1 VAEAAAPDAAA
12 GRLGP
17 VERERLE
24 AALTRLREAAPPVE
38 ESQAPSRPPAARST
52 KPWLGPVFRRLV
64 ERDGDRAGEV
74 LLALLTAQGAV
85 HPEPLTYDLVLGPDR
100 SIRVQVGDGGA
111 TDRTEA
117 DSPGDAAETAFQIV
131 GDAAALA
138 RLVAAG
144 MPRRRLFRRARRLA
158 RVRGSREGARALV
171 ALTEAPLSLAGLQ
184 AAGARLEPSLA
195 LTLVAGMIDLAW
207 TRGEDFTLAHREP
220 ESPEPDAALSV
231 TDAGARAID
240 AGRLAAP
247 PDTVVV
253 CAAAALLPLLDGANP
268 PDVAVEG
275 DATALAVV
283 QRWVKRA
290 QSG

>member
-1 VAEAAAPDAAA
+1 
-12 GRLGP
+12 
-17 VERERLE
+17 
-24 AALTRLREAAPPVE
+24 
-38 ESQAPSRPPAARST
+38 
-52 KPWLGPVFRRLV
+52 
-64 ERDGDRAGEV
+64 
-74 LLALLTAQGAV
+74 
-85 HPEPLTYDLVLGPDR
+85 
-100 SIRVQVGDGGA
+100 
-111 TDRTEA
+111 
-117 DSPGDAAETAFQIV
+117 
-131 GDAAALA
+131 
-138 RLVAAG
+138 
-144 MPRRRLFRRARRLA
+144 
-158 RVRGSREGARALV
+158 
-171 ALTEAPLSLAGLQ
+171 
-184 AAGARLEPSLA
+184 
-195 LTLVAGMIDLAW
+195 MIDLAW